1 MIVKLNFQL
10 KTSVRLTRVATA
22 DASLRRTDQLIVIV
36 TMDTKDNSVTVI
48 EFYHDLSPQEWQY
61 CQLRFGHAIQNFN

>member
-1 MIVKLNFQL
+1 MIVKSNFQL
-10 KTSVRLTRVATA
+10 KTSVQLIRVATG

-48 EFYHDLSPQEWQY
+48 EFFTISP
-61 CQLRFGHAIQNFN
+61 